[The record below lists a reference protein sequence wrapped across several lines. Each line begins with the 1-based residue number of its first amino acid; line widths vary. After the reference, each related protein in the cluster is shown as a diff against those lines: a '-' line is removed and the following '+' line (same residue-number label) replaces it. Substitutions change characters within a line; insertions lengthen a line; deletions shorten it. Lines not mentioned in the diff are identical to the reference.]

1 MCLQR
6 LRKRIKVRPGVGV
19 RHAYGLHLVCLQQR
33 VVVEVAGVIHQHA
46 VAGLEQEAAD
56 QVDRVR
62 ARFATGAMRAD
73 RAGRRSRPAAMHRH
87 VPAGAGHDACRPGT
101 ASRWASS
108 RSPA

>member
-1 MCLQR
+1 MEGLESELER
-6 LRKRIKVRPGVGV
+6 AFWPASLPIRPAGSVPSARRCPV
-19 RHAYGLHLVCLQQR
+19 QQR
-33 VVVEVAGVIHQHA
+33 
-46 VAGLEQEAAD
+46 AA
-56 QVDRVR
+56 
-62 ARFATGAMRAD
+62 AATGAMRAD